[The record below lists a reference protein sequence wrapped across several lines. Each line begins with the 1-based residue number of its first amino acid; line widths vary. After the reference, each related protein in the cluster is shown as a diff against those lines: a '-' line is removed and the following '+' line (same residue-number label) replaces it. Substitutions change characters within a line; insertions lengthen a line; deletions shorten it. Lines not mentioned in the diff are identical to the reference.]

1 MRRSSADRFLRRV
14 RIHGGEGGAV
24 ARALHHK
31 AKRNS
36 SPAVFEIVSSTTDE
50 RKLMSNK
57 TSFKR
62 IALALVVALG
72 FGVMNTSSSYAATTV
87 IDETLTLSAS
97 SASIGYGETAT
108 LTITNTWTSTITG
121 GATTGETQS
130 IFMIPSAGG
139 TASFTAILA
148 VHSTDSANVNGYST
162 GVLSST
168 KVNVVQGVGFNSG
181 ANPYTNS
188 GTLAS
193 GLVESALSRTAG
205 LYTKQAVTVYFYNA
219 NPTTTGSTTYTITSR
234 ASDGSIQ
241 KSAQFTITTTAP
253 SRTAVATTTKLWL
266 NQADI
271 TVGGVPSSEADSAL
285 VVSAGLAASPT
296 AVGYLYPIMNNASDT
311 KTTLAGTVGRSESVL
326 VTVSGP
332 GTVALASATS
342 TKSKSQLVGL
352 GETLVVYSDGTAGT
366 VTLTGSIAGTNLTQA
381 AKTITFTGKPA
392 TITATVDSAVV
403 AYGSTAVRAVSF
415 TVKDS
420 AGNAITGT
428 SPKNDFTPGGFF
440 LTVADTGV
448 VGGTQVGTTLAGYTT
463 CGYVTALAK
472 WTCDLTLNDSGTAT
486 VYISDS
492 YTQGSA
498 VVNSSA
504 LTISA
509 AGTGYTGTAALD
521 KTTYNIG
528 EKAILT
534 VTSKD
539 SGGRNVANGDS
550 SPWAA
555 TVRWATNSATF
566 VAATG
571 SDAAGGTFTD
581 IVSFLNSTSANT
593 FVSGVD
599 TAVVYMPT
607 VAGTYTLHAKPMGGL
622 STAAEE
628 VILTFTVQ
636 DPGQAATLA
645 AAEAATDAAAEAI
658 DAANAATDAAN
669 LSAEAAD
676 AATVAAEEARD
687 AADAATA
694 AVEELATAVATLMA
708 ALKAQVTTLANTV
721 AKIAKK
727 VGVKK

>member
-1 MRRSSADRFLRRV
+1 MRSSSADRFLRRV
-14 RIHGGEGGAV
+14 RIHGEEGGAV

-72 FGVMNTSSSYAATTV
+72 FGVMNTSSSYAAANAV
-87 IDETLTLSAS
+87 VDETLTLSAS

-108 LTITNTWTSTITG
+108 LTITNTWIAGVTAS
-121 GATTGETQS
+121 AAAGETQV
-130 IFMIPSAGG
+130 IHMIADAGG
-139 TASFTAILA
+139 TASLTGIIAI
-148 VHSTDSANVNGYST
+148 HSSDSANVAGRTSGT
-162 GVLSST
+162 PAVLAST
-168 KVNVVQGVGFNSG
+168 KRITVAGT
-181 ANPYTNS
+181 NPYTNS
-188 GTLAS
+188 GEFTS
-193 GLVESALSRTAG
+193 TNIVESAISLTAG
-205 LYTKQAVTVYFYNA
+205 AYSKQAITVHFYNA

-234 ASDGSIQ
+234 ANDGTVQ
-241 KSAQFTITTTAP
+241 KSARFTITTTAP

-266 NQADI
+266 NKGDI

-296 AVGYLYPIMNNASDT
+296 AVGYIYPIMNNASDT
-311 KTTLAGTVGRSESVL
+311 KTTLAGAVGTSESVL

-366 VTLTGSIAGTNLTQA
+366 MTLTGSIAGTNLTQA
-381 AKTITFTGKPA
+381 AKTITSTGKPA

-571 SDAAGGTFTD
+571 SDAAGGTFTN
-581 IVSFLNSTSANT
+581 IVDFLNSTSANT

-622 STAAEE
+622 STAAEQ

-669 LSAEAAD
+669 LAAEAAD

>member
-1 MRRSSADRFLRRV
+1 MRSSSADRFLRRV
-14 RIHGGEGGAV
+14 RIHGEEGGAV

-72 FGVMNTSSSYAATTV
+72 FGVMNTSSSFAATTV

-121 GATTGETQS
+121 AATTGETQS
-130 IFMIPSAGG
+130 IFMVPSAGG
-139 TASFTAILA
+139 TASLTAILA

-162 GVLSST
+162 GVLSRT
-168 KVNVVQGVGFNSG
+168 KVNQVQGVSFDSA

-219 NPTTTGSTTYTITSR
+219 TPTTTGSTTYTITSR

-253 SRTAVATTTKLWL
+253 SRTAVATKAKLWL

-296 AVGYLYPIMNNASDT
+296 AVGYIYPIMNNASDT
-311 KTTLAGTVGRSESVL
+311 KTTLAGAVGKSESVL

-332 GTVALASATS
+332 GTVALASAS
-342 TKSKSQLVGL
+342 TTRSKSQLVGL
-352 GETLVVYSDGTAGT
+352 GETLIVYSDGTAGT
-366 VTLTGSIAGTNLTQA
+366 MTLTGSIAGTNLTQA
-381 AKTITFTGKPA
+381 AKTINFYGKPA
-392 TITATVDSAVV
+392 TITATVDTAVV
-403 AYGSTAVRAVSF
+403 ALGSTAVRAVSF

-420 AGNAITGT
+420 AGNAIIGT

-463 CGYVTALAK
+463 CGYVAALSK

-504 LTISA
+504 LTVTV
-509 AGTGYTGTAALD
+509 AGTGYTGTATLD
-521 KTTYNIG
+521 KTTYNVG

-566 VAATG
+566 VAATA

-581 IVSFLNSTSANT
+581 IVSFLNSTSTNT

-599 TAVVYMPT
+599 TAVVFMPT

-622 STAAEE
+622 STAAEA

-636 DPGQAATLA
+636 DPAQAATLA

-694 AVEELATAVATLMA
+694 AVEELATQVATLMA
-708 ALKAQVTTLANTV
+708 ALKAQLTTLANTV

-727 VGVKK
+727 VAKL

>member
-1 MRRSSADRFLRRV
+1 
-14 RIHGGEGGAV
+14 
-24 ARALHHK
+24 LHHK

-36 SPAVFEIVSSTTDE
+36 LPAVFEIVSSTTDE

-72 FGVMNTSSSYAATTV
+72 FGVMNTSSSFAATTV

-121 GATTGETQS
+121 AATTGETQS
-130 IFMIPSAGG
+130 IFMVPNEGG
-139 TASFTAILA
+139 TASLTAILA

-162 GVLSST
+162 GVLSRT
-168 KVNVVQGVGFNSG
+168 KVNLVQGVGYNS
-181 ANPYTNS
+181 ATNPYTN
-188 GTLAS
+188 GTTLQS

-205 LYTKQAVTVYFYNA
+205 IYTKQAVTVYFYNA

-253 SRTAVATTTKLWL
+253 SRTAVATKSQLWL

-271 TVGGVPSSEADSAL
+271 TVGGVPSSEADSTL
-285 VVSAGLAASPT
+285 VVSAGVAATP
-296 AVGYLYPIMNNASDT
+296 AKVGYIYPILRNASDT
-311 KTTLAGTVGRSESVL
+311 KTTLAGAVGTSESVL

-332 GTVALASATS
+332 GTVALASAS
-342 TKSKSQLVGL
+342 TTRSKSQLVGL
-352 GETLVVYSDGTAGT
+352 GETLIVWSDGTAGT
-366 VTLTGSIAGTNLTQA
+366 MTLTGSIGGVNLTQA
-381 AKTITFTGKPA
+381 AKTINFYGKPA

-403 AYGSTAVRAVSF
+403 AYGSAAVRAVSF

-420 AGNAITGT
+420 AGNAIIGT

-448 VGGTQVGTTLAGYTT
+448 VGGTQVGTTLAGYTA
-463 CGYVTALAK
+463 CGYVAALSK

-504 LTISA
+504 LTVTV
-509 AGTGYTGTAALD
+509 AGTGYTGTAAFD
-521 KTTYNIG
+521 KTTYNVG

-566 VAATG
+566 VAATA
-571 SDAAGGTFTD
+571 SDAAGGTFTN
-581 IVSFLNSTSANT
+581 IVDFLNSTSANT

-599 TAVVYMPT
+599 TAVVFMPT

-622 STAAEE
+622 STAAEA

-636 DPGQAATLA
+636 DPAQAATLA

-669 LSAEAAD
+669 LAAEAAD

-694 AVEELATAVATLMA
+694 AVEELATQVATLMA
-708 ALKAQVTTLANTV
+708 ALKAQITTLANTV

-727 VGVKK
+727 VAKL

>member
-1 MRRSSADRFLRRV
+1 M
-14 RIHGGEGGAV
+14 
-24 ARALHHK
+24 
-31 AKRNS
+31 
-36 SPAVFEIVSSTTDE
+36 
-50 RKLMSNK
+50 
-57 TSFKR
+57 
-62 IALALVVALG
+62 
-72 FGVMNTSSSYAATTV
+72 
-87 IDETLTLSAS
+87 
-97 SASIGYGETAT
+97 
-108 LTITNTWTSTITG
+108 
-121 GATTGETQS
+121 
-130 IFMIPSAGG
+130 
-139 TASFTAILA
+139 
-148 VHSTDSANVNGYST
+148 
-162 GVLSST
+162 
-168 KVNVVQGVGFNSG
+168 
-181 ANPYTNS
+181 
-188 GTLAS
+188 
-193 GLVESALSRTAG
+193 
-205 LYTKQAVTVYFYNA
+205 
-219 NPTTTGSTTYTITSR
+219 
-234 ASDGSIQ
+234 
-241 KSAQFTITTTAP
+241 
-253 SRTAVATTTKLWL
+253 
-266 NQADI
+266 
-271 TVGGVPSSEADSAL
+271 
-285 VVSAGLAASPT
+285 
-296 AVGYLYPIMNNASDT
+296 
-311 KTTLAGTVGRSESVL
+311 
-326 VTVSGP
+326 
-332 GTVALASATS
+332 
-342 TKSKSQLVGL
+342 
-352 GETLVVYSDGTAGT
+352 
-366 VTLTGSIAGTNLTQA
+366 TLTGSIAGTNLTQA

-403 AYGSTAVRAVSF
+403 AYDSAAVRAVSF

-420 AGNAITGT
+420 AGNAIIGT

-463 CGYVTALAK
+463 CGYVAALSK

-504 LTISA
+504 LTVTV
-509 AGTGYTGTAALD
+509 AGTGYTGTAAFD
-521 KTTYNIG
+521 KTTYNVG

-566 VAATG
+566 VAATA
-571 SDAAGGTFTD
+571 SDAAGGTFTN
-581 IVSFLNSTSANT
+581 IVDFLNSTSANT

-599 TAVVYMPT
+599 TAVVFMPT

-622 STAAEE
+622 STAAEA

-636 DPGQAATLA
+636 DPAQAATLA

-669 LSAEAAD
+669 LAAEAAD

-694 AVEELATAVATLMA
+694 AVEELATQVATLMA
-708 ALKAQVTTLANTV
+708 ALKAQITTLANTV

-727 VGVKK
+727 VAKL

>member
-1 MRRSSADRFLRRV
+1 MRSSSADRFLRRV
-14 RIHGGEGGAV
+14 RIHGEEGGAV

-72 FGVMNTSSSYAATTV
+72 FGVMNTSSSYAAANAV
-87 IDETLTLSAS
+87 VDETLTLSAS

-108 LTITNTWTSTITG
+108 LTITNTWIASVTAS
-121 GATTGETQS
+121 AAAGETQV
-130 IFMIPSAGG
+130 IHMIADAGG
-139 TASFTAILA
+139 TASLTGIIAI
-148 VHSTDSANVNGYST
+148 HSSDSANVAGKTSASPP
-162 GVLSST
+162 VLAST
-168 KVNVVQGVGFNSG
+168 KRITVAGT
-181 ANPYTNS
+181 NPYTNS
-188 GTLAS
+188 GVFT
-193 GLVESALSRTAG
+193 GTNIVESAISLTAG
-205 LYTKQAVTVYFYNA
+205 AYSKQAITVHFYNA

-234 ASDGSIQ
+234 ANDGTVQ
-241 KSAQFTITTTAP
+241 KSARFTITTTAP
-253 SRTAVATTTKLWL
+253 SRTAVATGTKLWL
-266 NQADI
+266 NKGDI

-296 AVGYLYPIMNNASDT
+296 AVGYIYPIMNNASDT
-311 KTTLAGTVGRSESVL
+311 KTTLAGVVGKSESVL

-366 VTLTGSIAGTNLTQA
+366 MTLTGSIAGTNLTQA

-420 AGNAITGT
+420 AGNAITET

-463 CGYVTALAK
+463 CGYVTALSK

-504 LTISA
+504 LTITV
-509 AGTGYTGTAALD
+509 AGTGYTGTAAFD
-521 KTTYNIG
+521 KTTYNVG

-566 VAATG
+566 VAATA

-599 TAVVYMPT
+599 TAVVFMPT

-622 STAAEE
+622 STAAEA
-628 VILTFTVQ
+628 VVLTFTVQ
-636 DPGQAATLA
+636 DPAQAATLA